1 MGIEPREHALQ
12 RILGKHI
19 HLDRVNVVALDL
31 LHDPSDEFEI
41 AQGRGGGDRHQGNGS
56 KTQYNA
62 NGNQL
67 RSSHGPTLVPSFV
80 SSPMRRLSALI
91 GGAYRGAGCKGT
103 GSPPRPAILRPETAC
118 SSRPPP
124 PKPRPRR
131 RTAKWPRRPP
141 SHSVLARPMQVRR
154 QSRQYVIAFPRHA
167 TGHCWRVPASASIR
181 LAA

>member
-1 MGIEPREHALQ
+1 MGIEPREHALE

-41 AQGRGGGDRHQGNGS
+41 AQGRGGGDRHQGNGG

-67 RSSHGPTLVPSFV
+67 RSPHGPTLVPSFV
-80 SSPMRRLSALI
+80 SSPMRRLSELI

-103 GSPPRPAILRPETAC
+103 GHVEVCVYGLLSWPWRPRFIWTLTRHQLLPKARQAC
-118 SSRPPP
+118 SR
-124 PKPRPRR
+124 
-131 RTAKWPRRPP
+131 
-141 SHSVLARPMQVRR
+141 
-154 QSRQYVIAFPRHA
+154 
-167 TGHCWRVPASASIR
+167 
-181 LAA
+181 

>member
-41 AQGRGGGDRHQGNGS
+41 AQGRGGGDRHQGNGG

-67 RSSHGPTLVPSFV
+67 RSSHGPLVPSFV
-80 SSPMRRLSALI
+80 SSLMRRLSALI

-103 GSPPRPAILRPETAC
+103 GSPSRCGRAGPTVPISRIAVASTTIVKRRSGHAALWHGVTAFWPAEARRD
-118 SSRPPP
+118 SRRAPPSAARGEFPPP
-124 PKPRPRR
+124 FHWGGGV
-131 RTAKWPRRPP
+131 RT
-141 SHSVLARPMQVRR
+141 
-154 QSRQYVIAFPRHA
+154 SR
-167 TGHCWRVPASASIR
+167 
-181 LAA
+181 